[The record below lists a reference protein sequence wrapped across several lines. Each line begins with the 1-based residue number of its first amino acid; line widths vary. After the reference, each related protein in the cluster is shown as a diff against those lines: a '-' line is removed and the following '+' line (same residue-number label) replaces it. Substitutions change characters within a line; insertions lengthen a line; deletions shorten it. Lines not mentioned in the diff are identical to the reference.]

1 MNFSELN
8 DTKMALPDEKP
19 VNVGGETHKYEGGK
33 KKKTMKKK
41 AKKAKKAK
49 NAKKGKTAKRKSKKT
64 GVLKK
69 IMKLFK

>member
-19 VNVGGETHKYEGGK
+19 VNVGGETHKYEGGR

-49 NAKKGKTAKRKSKKT
+49 KTKTAKRKTKKT

>member
-19 VNVGGETHKYEGGK
+19 VTVGGETHKYEGGK

-41 AKKAKKAK
+41 AKKAEKKARK
-49 NAKKGKTAKRKSKKT
+49 YKK
-64 GVLKK
+64 
-69 IMKLFK
+69 

>member
-8 DTKMALPDEKP
+8 ETKMALPEEKP
-19 VNVGGETHKYEGGK
+19 NHVGGEPHKYEGGR

-41 AKKAKKAK
+41 AKKAKKG
-49 NAKKGKTAKRKSKKT
+49 KKAKTAKRKTKKT